1 MSNAVNQDGK
11 QINISDSVS
20 INARVTAQSGTGSL
34 AQMVCETAWSPST
47 YVCQANDSNA
57 ADHGNDSTHTALSF
71 NGGKNYGPGDQ
82 CTTLGTV
89 VGISGSGVTAALSV
103 VLVSSLTTVTVPA
116 GAVRSDNK

>member
-34 AQMVCETAWSPST
+34 AQMVCETAWSPS
-47 YVCQANDSNA
+47 
-57 ADHGNDSTHTALSF
+57 
-71 NGGKNYGPGDQ
+71 
-82 CTTLGTV
+82 
-89 VGISGSGVTAALSV
+89 
-103 VLVSSLTTVTVPA
+103 A